1 MTHPPLKV
9 LVVDDSAVVR
19 KLLGDALSREPDI
32 QVVGGAAD
40 PYVARE
46 LIFQHRPDV
55 LTLDIEMPRMD
66 GLSFLVKLMAHQ
78 PMPVIVVSSITQSG
92 SAASVEALRLGAIDV
107 IAKPGGPS
115 SVGEVTTQ
123 LVRRL
128 RALREGPT
136 IRWGAHRQEGA
147 STTACSATVPA
158 PLPRSGAAAL
168 SGLIVIGASTGGT
181 QAIETVLT
189 RLPAT
194 VPPVLI
200 VQHMPAGFTRAFAA
214 RLDAT
219 CPMRVCEATAGE
231 ALRAGTAYI
240 APGDRHMVVERVGVR
255 LRVDLRDGPP
265 VHYQRPAVDVLFHS
279 AARLQGVPIVG
290 IVLTGMGADGAE
302 GLLALRNAG
311 AETFAQD
318 ERSCVVFGMPRE
330 AIANGGAAHVVTLLQ
345 MPHAIMDRVGRARSS
360 ATVATDLR

>member
-1 MTHPPLKV
+1 MDRPLKV

-32 QVVGGAAD
+32 HVVGGAAD

-66 GLSFLVKLMAHQ
+66 GLSFLARLMAHH
-78 PMPVIVVSSITQSG
+78 PMPVVVVSSITQSG
-92 SAASVEALRLGAIDV
+92 SVASVEALRLGAIDV

-128 RALREGPT
+128 RALRQGPA
-136 IRWGAHRQEGA
+136 IRWGAHLHDGEA
-147 STTACSATVPA
+147 A
-158 PLPRSGAAAL
+158 PRAAAL
-168 SGLIVIGASTGGT
+168 SPSAVRATPSGPLPGLVVIGASTGGT

-189 RLPAT
+189 RLPGN

-214 RLDAT
+214 RLDST
-219 CPMRVCEATAGE
+219 CPMRVCEAEGGE
-231 ALRAGTAYI
+231 ILQPGTAYI

-255 LRVDLRDGPP
+255 LKTVLREGPP

-290 IVLTGMGADGAE
+290 VVLTGMGADGAE
-302 GLLALRNAG
+302 GLLALRKAG
-311 AETFAQD
+311 AETMAQD

-330 AIANGGAAHVVTLLQ
+330 AIAIGGATHVVTLLQ
-345 MPHAIMDRVGRARSS
+345 MPHAIMDGFGRKSQKAS
-360 ATVATDLR
+360 AF